1 MQFSHFFAR
10 TLKVLSEKRI
20 EELMVFKSTS
30 AMTNLGLDLRSPIST
45 RFRRGI
51 LVTWFRVLALVV
63 LDIMSISLAWRL
75 ALHWGTEI
83 QSVWTTENGL
93 RALPLILAIVIGV
106 VAARR
111 LYAAGD
117 SRRDYLGMVKAIV
130 LAEVMLALVAFL
142 YDPQAFLSRSSFLM
156 FLVLSLLI
164 TCVSRFGFDWVIRG
178 ARKRGMFRYPVF
190 VIADSQ
196 SRVRNLD
203 LIQRAGH
210 YTIAGVTDSSAL
222 DRANREA
229 MFESLKA
236 QRVVEAF
243 VSWSAIKDRL
253 YLCWRFQ
260 TAGITLRVLP
270 TQNESFLVSDAFLAR
285 AVFWMLGEVPCITV
299 ESPVIIGGDY
309 WIKRCLDFCCALA
322 LINLLSPLYLLISI
336 LIRLDSPGPIF
347 FRQTR
352 IGLYGQQFK
361 VWKFRTM
368 VTDADKLQ
376 ANLESSNEIKDGV
389 LFKMKNDPR
398 ITPIGKFL
406 RQYSLDELPQLFNVL
421 LGEMSFVGPRPLPIR
436 DVEKFQQQHFI
447 RQDVLPGIT
456 GLWQV
461 SGRSDI
467 ESFSEAVKLDLKYI
481 VNWSLWLD
489 LQIMLRTVLVV
500 FQKSGAY

>member
-1 MQFSHFFAR
+1 
-10 TLKVLSEKRI
+10 
-20 EELMVFKSTS
+20 MVFKSTS

-51 LVTWFRVLALVV
+51 LVTWLRMLTLVI
-63 LDIMSISLAWRL
+63 LDVASISLSWHL
-75 ALHWGTEI
+75 ALRWGTEI
-83 QSVWTTENGL
+83 QSAWTMHNGL
-93 RALPLILAIVIGV
+93 RSLPLILAIVIGV
-106 VAARR
+106 IAARH

-117 SRRDYLGMVKAIV
+117 YRRDYFGLVKAIL
-130 LAEVMLALVAFL
+130 LAEAMLALVAFL

-164 TCVSRFGFDWVIRG
+164 TSASRFGFDQVIKR
-178 ARKRGMFRYPVF
+178 ARKQGVLRYPVF
-190 VIADSQ
+190 VIADPESQ
-196 SRVRNLD
+196 ARNLD
-203 LIQRAGH
+203 LIHRAGH
-210 YTIAGVTDSSAL
+210 YTIVGVADPSAL
-222 DRANREA
+222 DKANREA
-229 MFESLKA
+229 LFESLKA

-243 VSWSAIKDRL
+243 VSWSTIKNRL

-270 TQNESFLVSDAFLAR
+270 AQNESFLVSEAFMSR
-285 AVFWMLGEVPCITV
+285 EVSWMLGEVPCITV
-299 ESPVIIGGDY
+299 ESPMIIGGDY
-309 WIKRCLDFCCALA
+309 WVKRCLDFCFALV
-322 LINLLSPLYLLISI
+322 LLGLFSPLYVLIAI
-336 LIRLDSPGPIF
+336 LIRLDSPGAIF

-352 IGLYGQQFK
+352 IGLYGQKFQ

-368 VTDADKLQ
+368 GIDADKLQ
-376 ANLESSNEIKDGV
+376 ATLEASNEIKDGV
-389 LFKMKNDPR
+389 LFKIKNDPR
-398 ITPIGKFL
+398 ITRIGKIL
-406 RQYSLDELPQLFNVL
+406 RRYSLDELPQIFNVL

-436 DVEKFQQQHFI
+436 DVEKFEQHHFI

-467 ESFSEAVKLDLKYI
+467 ESFSEAVKLDIRYI

-500 FQKSGAY
+500 FQKRGAY

>member
-1 MQFSHFFAR
+1 M
-10 TLKVLSEKRI
+10 I
-20 EELMVFKSTS
+20 FKSTS

-51 LVTWFRVLALVV
+51 LVTWFRMLVLVILDVLSITLSWHLAL
-63 LDIMSISLAWRL
+63 R
-75 ALHWGTEI
+75 WGTAI
-83 QSVWTTENGL
+83 QSVWTMQNGL
-93 RALPLILAIVIGV
+93 RSLPLILAIVIGV
-106 VAARR
+106 IAARR

-117 SRRDYLGMVKAIV
+117 SRRDYFGLVKAIL
-130 LAEVMLALVAFL
+130 LAEAMLALVAFL

-156 FLVLSLLI
+156 FLVLSLII
-164 TCVSRFGFDWVIRG
+164 TSAGRFGFDLLIKRARRQG
-178 ARKRGMFRYPVF
+178 ALRYPIF
-190 VIADSQ
+190 VIADPESQ
-196 SRVRNLD
+196 ARNLD
-203 LIQRAGH
+203 LIHRAGH
-210 YTIAGVTDSSAL
+210 YTVVGVADASAL

-229 MFESLKA
+229 MFESLKV

-243 VSWSAIKDRL
+243 VSWGAIKNRL

-270 TQNESFLVSDAFLAR
+270 TQNESFLFGDAFLSR
-285 AVFWMLGEVPCITV
+285 TVSWMLGEVPCITV

-309 WIKRCLDFCCALA
+309 WVKRCLDFCFALFL
-322 LINLLSPLYLLISI
+322 LILLSPFYLAIGL
-336 LIRLDSPGPIF
+336 LIRLDSPGAIF

-352 IGLYGQQFK
+352 IGLYGQKFQ

-368 VTDADKLQ
+368 GIDADKLQ
-376 ANLESSNEIKDGV
+376 ATLEASNEIKDGV

-398 ITPIGKFL
+398 ITRVGKVL
-406 RQYSLDELPQLFNVL
+406 RRYSLDELPQVFNVL
-421 LGEMSFVGPRPLPIR
+421 LGEMSFVGPRPLPTR

-467 ESFSEAVKLDLKYI
+467 ESFSEAVKLDIKYI

-489 LQIMLRTVLVV
+489 FQIMLRTVLVV
-500 FQKSGAY
+500 FQKRGAY